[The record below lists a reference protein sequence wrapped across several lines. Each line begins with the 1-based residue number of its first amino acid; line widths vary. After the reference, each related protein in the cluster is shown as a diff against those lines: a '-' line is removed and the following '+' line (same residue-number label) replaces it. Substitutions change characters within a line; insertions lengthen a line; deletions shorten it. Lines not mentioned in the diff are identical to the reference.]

1 MNLFQL
7 RAFDAV
13 AREGSFTRAAARLFI
28 SQPAVTGHIKALEEH
43 YQITLL
49 RRTARRVELT
59 EEGIRLAAIT
69 RAMFSLAEE
78 AQAMLEANRQLL
90 TGRLEVAA
98 DGPHLVMPMLARLRA
113 RYPGVTVNLRLGNA
127 QETLAA
133 LLSEHADVAVL
144 TEVEPRK
151 GLHLQRLGQS
161 RICALVPLGHAWLSQ
176 PDGIDIALLDQ
187 VIMVMREPS
196 STTRRTFDEACAQ
209 SGVSP
214 RVLLELDSREA
225 VTEAVAAELGV
236 GIVSSLELS
245 HDPRV
250 GAVPIMGSGLSNQH
264 MLGCLERRRDL
275 RLIRAFLELA
285 PHLPDSTGAHGQS
298 QS

>member
-43 YQITLL
+43 YQIPLL

-59 EEGIRLAAIT
+59 EEGARLAAIT
-69 RAMFSLAEE
+69 RAIFGLVDE

-98 DGPHLVMPMLARLRA
+98 DGPHLVMPMIARLRVL
-113 RYPGVTVNLRLGNA
+113 YPGVTVNLRLGNA

-144 TEVEPRK
+144 TEVEPRN
-151 GLHLQRLGQS
+151 GLHLHPLGES
-161 RICALVPLGHAWLSQ
+161 RICALVPAVHPWAGQAE
-176 PDGIDIALLDQ
+176 GIALSALNEE
-187 VIMVMREPS
+187 IMVLREPGS
-196 STTRRTFDEACAQ
+196 ITRRTFDEACLAA
-209 SGVSP
+209 GVRP

-225 VTEAVAAELGV
+225 VTEAVAAELGLGV
-236 GIVSSLELS
+236 VSSMEVS
-245 HDPRV
+245 RDPRV
-250 GAVPIMGSGLSNQH
+250 CAVPIRGDGLQNRH
-264 MLGCLERRRDL
+264 LLGCLERRRSL
-275 RLIRAFLELA
+275 RLIQAFFELA
-285 PHLPDSTGAHGQS
+285 P
-298 QS
+298 

>member
-13 AREGSFTRAAARLFI
+13 AREGSFTRAASRLFI
-28 SQPAVTGHIKALEEH
+28 SQPAVTGHVKALEEH

-69 RAMFSLAEE
+69 RALFSLAEE

-98 DGPHLVMPMLARLRA
+98 DGPHRVMPMLALLRE
-113 RYPGVTVNLRLGNA
+113 RYPGITVNLRLGNA

-151 GLHLQRLGQS
+151 GVYLQRLSAS
-161 RICALVPLGHAWLSQ
+161 RICALLPATHPWADSEDELPLAE
-176 PDGIDIALLDQ
+176 LDRQ
-187 VIMVMREPS
+187 IMVLRELS
-196 STTRRTFDEACAQ
+196 SITRRTFDQACADASVQ
-209 SGVSP
+209 P

-225 VTEAVAAELGV
+225 VTEAVAAHLGI
-236 GIVSSLELS
+236 GIVSSAELS

-250 GAVPIMGSGLSNQH
+250 VARPIEGAGLVNQH
-264 MLGCLERRRDL
+264 MLGCLERRREL
-275 RLIRAFLELA
+275 RLIQAFLELA
-285 PHLPDSTGAHGQS
+285 DQD
-298 QS
+298 

>member
-43 YQITLL
+43 YQLTLL

-69 RAMFSLAEE
+69 RAMFGLAEE
-78 AQAMLEANRQLL
+78 AQALLEANRQLL
-90 TGRLEVAA
+90 SGRLEVAA
-98 DGPHLVMPMLARLRA
+98 DGPHLVMPMLARLRE

-127 QETLAA
+127 QQTLAA

-144 TEVEPRK
+144 TEVEPRH
-151 GLHLQRLGQS
+151 GLYLQSLGGS
-161 RICALVPLGHAWLSQ
+161 RICALLPAGHPWAVTDDDVPLAE
-176 PDGIDIALLDQ
+176 LDQ
-187 VIMVMREPS
+187 QIMVLREPGS
-196 STTRRTFDEACAQ
+196 ITRRTFDQACRQAQ
-209 SGVSP
+209 VQP

-225 VTEAVAAELGV
+225 VTEAVAAQLGM
-236 GIVSSLELS
+236 GIVSSAEIS

-250 GAVPIMGSGLSNQH
+250 VTRPISGAGLVNQH
-264 MLGCLERRRDL
+264 MLGCLQRRREL
-275 RLIRAFLELA
+275 RLIQTFLNLA
-285 PHLPDSTGAHGQS
+285 VEQRDE
-298 QS
+298 

>member
-59 EEGIRLAAIT
+59 EEGTRLAAIT
-69 RAMFSLAEE
+69 RAMFGLAEE

-98 DGPHLVMPMLARLRA
+98 DGPHRVMPMLAQLRA
-113 RYPGVTVNLRLGNA
+113 RYPGITVNLRLGNA

-151 GLHLQRLGQS
+151 GLYLQSLGES
-161 RICALVPLGHAWLSQ
+161 HICALLPAGHPWAVDAQALSI
-176 PDGIDIALLDQ
+176 GELDRQ
-187 VIMVMREPS
+187 IMVLREPS
-196 STTRRTFDEACAQ
+196 SITRRTFDQACGQA
-209 SGVSP
+209 GIHP

-225 VTEAVAAELGV
+225 VTEAVAANLGI
-236 GIVSSLELS
+236 GIVSSVEVS

-250 GAVPIMGSGLSNQH
+250 VARPIAGAGLLNQH
-264 MLGCLERRRDL
+264 MIGCLERRREL
-275 RLIRAFLELA
+275 RLIQAFLNLA
-285 PHLPDSTGAHGQS
+285 PTV
-298 QS
+298 

>member
-13 AREGSFTRAAARLFI
+13 AREGSFTRAANRLFI
-28 SQPAVTGHIKALEEH
+28 SQPAVTGHVKALEEH

-69 RAMFSLAEE
+69 RAMFGLAEE

-98 DGPHLVMPMLARLRA
+98 DGPHRVMPMLAQLRA
-113 RYPGVTVNLRLGNA
+113 RYPGITVNLRLGNA

-144 TEVEPRK
+144 TEVEARK
-151 GLHLQRLGQS
+151 GLHLQRLGDS
-161 RICALVPLGHAWLSQ
+161 RICALLPAGHAWAASADELQ
-176 PDGIDIALLDQ
+176 LGDLDRQ
-187 VIMVMREPS
+187 IMVLREPS
-196 STTRRTFDEACAQ
+196 SITRRTFDQACRDAAVQ
-209 SGVSP
+209 P

-225 VTEAVAAELGV
+225 VTEAVAAELGI
-236 GIVSSLELS
+236 GIVSSVEIS

-250 GAVPIMGSGLSNQH
+250 VARPIAAAGLINQH
-264 MLGCLERRRDL
+264 MIGCLERRREL
-275 RLIRAFLELA
+275 RLIQAFLSLA
-285 PHLPDSTGAHGQS
+285 PAV
-298 QS
+298 

>member
-13 AREGSFTRAAARLFI
+13 AREGSFTRAAERLFI

-59 EEGIRLAAIT
+59 EEGTKLAAIT
-69 RAMFSLAEE
+69 RAMFGLAEE
-78 AQAMLEANRQLL
+78 AQVMLEANRQLL

-98 DGPHLVMPMLARLRA
+98 DGPHMVMPMLASLRA
-113 RYPGVTVNLRLGNA
+113 RYPGITVNLRLGNA

-151 GLHLQRLGQS
+151 GLHLQALSES
-161 RICALVPLGHAWLSQ
+161 RICALVPDSHPWATASSVKLKA
-176 PDGIDIALLDQ
+176 LDQ
-187 VIMVMREPS
+187 VIMVLREPS
-196 STTRRTFDEACAQ
+196 SITRRTFDQACATA
-209 SGVSP
+209 SVHP

-236 GIVSSLELS
+236 GVVSSVEVS

-250 GAVPIMGSGLSNQH
+250 AAVPIMGEGLVNQH
-264 MLGCLERRRDL
+264 MIGCMERRRDL
-275 RLIRAFLELA
+275 RLIRAFFDLA
-285 PHLPDSTGAHGQS
+285 PVR
-298 QS
+298 

>member
-28 SQPAVTGHIKALEEH
+28 SQPAVTGHVKALEEH

-59 EEGIRLAAIT
+59 EEGTRLAAIT
-69 RAMFSLAEE
+69 RAMFGLAEE

-98 DGPHLVMPMLARLRA
+98 DGPHRVMPMLAQLRA
-113 RYPGVTVNLRLGNA
+113 RYPGITVNLRLGNA

-151 GLHLQRLGQS
+151 GLYLRSLGQS
-161 RICALVPLGHAWLSQ
+161 QLCALLPVAHPWARA
-176 PDGIDIALLDQ
+176 PEALALEALDKQ
-187 VIMVMREPS
+187 IMVLREPS
-196 STTRRTFDEACAQ
+196 SITRRTFDQACLRA
-209 SGVSP
+209 GVQP

-225 VTEAVAAELGV
+225 VTEAVAAELGI
-236 GIVSSLELS
+236 GIVSSMEVA

-250 GAVPIMGSGLSNQH
+250 VARPMAAEGLLNQH
-264 MLGCLERRRDL
+264 MLGCLERRREL
-275 RLIRAFLELA
+275 RLIQAFMALA
-285 PHLPDSTGAHGQS
+285 PVL
-298 QS
+298 

>member
-59 EEGIRLAAIT
+59 EQGTRLAAIT
-69 RAMFSLAEE
+69 RAMFGLAEE
-78 AQAMLEANRQLL
+78 ARVMLEANRQLL

-98 DGPHLVMPMLARLRA
+98 DGPHMVMPMLASLRA
-113 RYPGVTVNLRLGNA
+113 RYPGITVNLRLGNA

-133 LLSEHADVAVL
+133 LLAEHADVAVL

-151 GLHLQRLGQS
+151 GLHLQALSES
-161 RICALVPLGHAWLSQ
+161 RICVLVPVGHPWAAERE
-176 PDGIDIALLDQ
+176 GIALQRLDQ
-187 VIMVMREPS
+187 VIMVLREPS
-196 STTRRTFDEACAQ
+196 SITRRTFDQACGLA
-209 SGVSP
+209 GVIP

-225 VTEAVAAELGV
+225 VTEAVAADLGL
-236 GIVSSLELS
+236 GIVSSLEVS
-245 HDPRV
+245 HDPRIR
-250 GAVPIMGSGLSNQH
+250 AVPIIGDGLRNRH
-264 MLGCLERRRDL
+264 MIGCLERRTEL
-275 RLIRAFLELA
+275 RLIQAFLGLA
-285 PHLPDSTGAHGQS
+285 P
-298 QS
+298 

>member
-13 AREGSFTRAAARLFI
+13 AREGSFTRAAGRLFI

-59 EEGIRLAAIT
+59 EEGTKLAAIT
-69 RAMFSLAEE
+69 RAMFGLAEE

-98 DGPHLVMPMLARLRA
+98 DGPHLVMPMLASLRE

-144 TEVEPRK
+144 TEVEERK
-151 GLHLQRLGQS
+151 GLHLQSLGQS
-161 RICALVPLGHAWLSQ
+161 RMCALVPQGHEWLELAE
-176 PDGIDIALLDQ
+176 GIAIEQLDQ
-187 VIMVMREPS
+187 VIMVLREPS
-196 STTRRTFDEACAQ
+196 SITRRTFDEACTLAKVQ
-209 SGVSP
+209 P

-225 VTEAVAAELGV
+225 VTEAVAAHLGV
-236 GIVSSLELS
+236 GIVSSQEVG

-250 GAVPIMGSGLSNQH
+250 RVVPIRGAGLVNQH
-264 MLGCLERRRDL
+264 MIGCLERRREL
-275 RLIRAFLELA
+275 RLIQAFIGLA
-285 PHLPDSTGAHGQS
+285 PQAR
-298 QS
+298 

>member
-43 YQITLL
+43 YQIPLL

-59 EEGIRLAAIT
+59 EEGARLAAIT
-69 RAMFSLAEE
+69 RAIFGLVDE

-98 DGPHLVMPMLARLRA
+98 DGPHLVMPMIARLRA
-113 RYPGVTVNLRLGNA
+113 RYPGITVNLRLGNA

-144 TEVEPRK
+144 TEVEPRH
-151 GLHLQRLGQS
+151 GLHLQPLGES
-161 RICALVPLGHAWLSQ
+161 RICALVPAAHPWAAQ
-176 PDGIDIALLDQ
+176 AKGIPLARLDE
-187 VIMVMREPS
+187 VIMVLREPGS
-196 STTRRTFDEACAQ
+196 ITRRTFDDACLAAN
-209 SGVSP
+209 VRP

-225 VTEAVAAELGV
+225 VTEAVAAELGIGV
-236 GIVSSLELS
+236 VSSMEVS
-245 HDPRV
+245 QDPRV
-250 GAVPIMGSGLSNQH
+250 QAVPILGDGLLNRH
-264 MLGCLERRRDL
+264 WLGGLERRRSL
-275 RLIRAFLELA
+275 RLIQAFFELA
-285 PHLPDSTGAHGQS
+285 P
-298 QS
+298 

>member
-13 AREGSFTRAAARLFI
+13 AREGSFTRAAERLFI
-28 SQPAVTGHIKALEEH
+28 SQPAVTGHVKALEEH

-59 EEGIRLAAIT
+59 EQGSRLAAIT
-69 RAMFSLAEE
+69 RSMFGLAEE
-78 AQAMLEANRQLL
+78 ARALLEANRQLL

-98 DGPHLVMPMLARLRA
+98 DGPHRVMPMLARLRS
-113 RYPGVTVNLRLGNA
+113 RYPGITVNLRLGNA

-133 LLSEHADVAVL
+133 LLSEHADVAVM

-151 GLHLQRLGQS
+151 GLHLQAMTPSQ
-161 RICALVPLGHAWLSQ
+161 ICALVPAGHPLA
-176 PDGIDIALLDQ
+176 GKRIDLKQLDQ
-187 VIMVMREPS
+187 QIMVLREPTS
-196 STTRRTFDEACAQ
+196 ITRRTFDQACRVAAVQ
-209 SGVSP
+209 P

-225 VTEAVAAELGV
+225 VTEAVAADLGL
-236 GIVSSLELS
+236 GIVSSVELS

-250 GAVPIMGSGLSNQH
+250 VAVPIVGAGLVNQH
-264 MLGCLERRRDL
+264 MMGCLERRREL
-275 RLIRAFLELA
+275 RLIAAFMDLA
-285 PHLPDSTGAHGQS
+285 EDV
-298 QS
+298 

>member
-28 SQPAVTGHIKALEEH
+28 SQPAVTGHVKALEEH

-59 EEGIRLAAIT
+59 EEGTRLAAIT
-69 RAMFSLAEE
+69 RAMFGLAEE
-78 AQAMLEANRQLL
+78 AQTMLEANRQLL

-98 DGPHLVMPMLARLRA
+98 DGPHRVMPMLAQLRA
-113 RYPGVTVNLRLGNA
+113 RYPGITVNLRLGNA

-151 GLHLQRLGQS
+151 GLYLRSLGQS
-161 RICALVPLGHAWLSQ
+161 QLCALLPVAHRWAATAAAQALPLE
-176 PDGIDIALLDQ
+176 ALDKQ
-187 VIMVMREPS
+187 IMVLREPTS
-196 STTRRTFDEACAQ
+196 ITRRTFDRACAQ
-209 SGVSP
+209 AGLQP

-225 VTEAVAAELGV
+225 VTEAVAAQLGI
-236 GIVSSLELS
+236 GIVSSMEVA

-250 GAVPIMGSGLSNQH
+250 VARPLAGDGLLNQH
-264 MLGCLERRRDL
+264 MLGCLERRREL
-275 RLIRAFLELA
+275 RLIQAFIELA
-285 PHLPDSTGAHGQS
+285 VAP
-298 QS
+298 

>member
-59 EEGIRLAAIT
+59 EEGTKLAAIT
-69 RAMFSLAEE
+69 RALFGLAEE
-78 AQAMLEANRQLL
+78 AKAMLEANRQLL

-98 DGPHLVMPMLARLRA
+98 DGPHLVMPMLASLRE
-113 RYPGVTVNLRLGNA
+113 RYPGITVNLRLGNA

-151 GLHLQRLGQS
+151 GLHLQSLGES
-161 RICALVPLGHAWLSQ
+161 RICALVPQGHPWLAE
-176 PDGIDIALLDQ
+176 PEGVRLERLDQ
-187 VIMVMREPS
+187 VIMVLREPS
-196 STTRRTFDEACAQ
+196 SITRRTFDAACTQA
-209 SGVSP
+209 GINP
-214 RVLLELDSREA
+214 KVLLELDSREA
-225 VTEAVAAELGV
+225 VTEAVAAQLGV
-236 GIVSSLELS
+236 GVVSSLELS
-245 HDPRV
+245 PDPRV
-250 GAVPIMGSGLSNQH
+250 RALPIIGEGLLNRH
-264 MLGCLERRRDL
+264 MLGCLERRREL
-275 RLIRAFLELA
+275 RLIQAFLALA
-285 PHLPDSTGAHGQS
+285 PTH
-298 QS
+298 

>member
-59 EEGIRLAAIT
+59 EEGTRLAAIT
-69 RAMFSLAEE
+69 RAMFGLAEE

-98 DGPHLVMPMLARLRA
+98 DGPHRVMPMLAQLRA
-113 RYPGVTVNLRLGNA
+113 RYPGITVNLRLGNA

-151 GLHLQRLGQS
+151 GLYLQSLGESQ
-161 RICALVPLGHAWLSQ
+161 ICALLPAGHPWAV
-176 PDGIDIALLDQ
+176 DRHALAISELDRQ
-187 VIMVMREPS
+187 IMVLREPS
-196 STTRRTFDEACAQ
+196 SITRRTFDQACVQAD
-209 SGVSP
+209 VRP

-225 VTEAVAAELGV
+225 VTEAVAAELGI
-236 GIVSSLELS
+236 GIVSSVETS

-250 GAVPIMGSGLSNQH
+250 VARSIVGPGLVNQH
-264 MLGCLERRRDL
+264 MIGCLERRREL
-275 RLIRAFLELA
+275 RLIQAFLSLA
-285 PHLPDSTGAHGQS
+285 PMV
-298 QS
+298 